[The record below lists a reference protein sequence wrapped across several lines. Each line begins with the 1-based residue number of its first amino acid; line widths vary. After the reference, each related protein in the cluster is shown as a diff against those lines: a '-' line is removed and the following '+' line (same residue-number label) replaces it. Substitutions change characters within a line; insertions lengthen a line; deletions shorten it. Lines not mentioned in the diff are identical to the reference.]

1 MQKKIGNLGS
11 QLLDVTDNVGMI
23 LKSAYLHRVFIVKFS
38 EVNCAKKSAFLGLW
52 DSVGYKETQNLTLN
66 SVLVAQNAK

>member
-1 MQKKIGNLGS
+1 
-11 QLLDVTDNVGMI
+11 MI

-38 EVNCAKKSAFLGLW
+38 KVNCAKKSAFLGLW